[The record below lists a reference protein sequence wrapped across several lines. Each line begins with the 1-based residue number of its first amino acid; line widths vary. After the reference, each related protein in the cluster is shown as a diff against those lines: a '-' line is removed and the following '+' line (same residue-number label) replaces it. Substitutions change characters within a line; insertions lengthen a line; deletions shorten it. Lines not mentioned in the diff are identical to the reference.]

1 MLKNKYFKVILSTML
16 VVTMLVCS
24 NIVAFAADTTSS
36 ARSVDSMLLK
46 SQQWLNENFSS
57 NSAFGSVPEDG
68 TSRRATV
75 NGCIRALQ
83 IRLGIVNTADNFG
96 QGTESLFKS
105 TYKNGIVQQEY
116 PSTEE
121 DKVYGIIQCALWTK
135 GYSTGSS
142 SITKHFY
149 DGTGNAV
156 KALKRDLGISS
167 DSSTVTLNVMK
178 FLLSMKQSKKVSGGI
193 DDIRTIQQR
202 LNNRYEP
209 YIGFI
214 PTDGSM
220 TRETSKALIIALQIT
235 EDIDPSLATGN
246 FGKTTKERLPVLP
259 DTINS
264 LSSEKKNE
272 FVDLIRY
279 SLCANGIQVSLDT
292 SEWNTEV
299 SDAIGEFQQLM
310 KLPYNKKA
318 DVNTW
323 MSLFLSSGNP
333 DRSSVASDTRF
344 EMTSARI
351 EYLKENGISIVGRYL
366 TGDSKSLRPGEAQRL
381 LNAGIRFFPI
391 FQETYYSDNVT
402 KYNYNLGV
410 SDARKAISKARQ
422 YGIPAGNIIY
432 FAIEFD
438 PTQDQIDTYVVP
450 YFQAIKENIGE
461 YCVGVYGTRNVCWNL
476 INIAKASFVSDM
488 STGYSGNKGFK
499 MPRNWNF
506 DQFSE
511 IKGIGTTKWDLDK
524 TAYSGLYPPVTSLNS
539 GTLNLSSTFSFNDG
553 HVGDTRPLWGNYLT
567 LKFTATDPNPNSEPG
582 TGSTGSIIQVQLSY
596 EKDGELIIGP
606 VIEVEV
612 DGNSVTL
619 DKYLLGGMDR
629 KDLTLSYVNTNRNN
643 AQVNMKV
650 DFYNWYEAS

>member
-116 PSTEE
+116 PSREE

-209 YIGFI
+209 YIGLI

-432 FAIEFD
+432 FAIDFD

>member
-209 YIGFI
+209 YIGLI

-432 FAIEFD
+432 FAIDFD

>member
-96 QGTESLFKS
+96 QGTQSLFKS

-310 KLPYNKKA
+310 ELPYNKKA

-391 FQETYYSDNVT
+391 FQETYYSDDVT

-432 FAIEFD
+432 FAIDFD

>member
-16 VVTMLVCS
+16 VVTMLICS
-24 NIVAFAADTTSS
+24 NIVAFAADTTSN

-310 KLPYNKKA
+310 ELPYNKKA

-391 FQETYYSDNVT
+391 FQETYYSDDVT

-432 FAIEFD
+432 FAIDFD

-553 HVGDTRPLWGNYLT
+553 HVGDTRHLWGNYLT

>member
-310 KLPYNKKA
+310 ELPYNKKA

-391 FQETYYSDNVT
+391 FQETYYSDDVT
-402 KYNYNLGV
+402 KYNYNLGG

-432 FAIEFD
+432 FAIDFD

-553 HVGDTRPLWGNYLT
+553 HVGDTRHLWGNYLT

>member
-209 YIGFI
+209 YIGLI

-432 FAIEFD
+432 FAIDFD

-553 HVGDTRPLWGNYLT
+553 HVGDTRHLWGNYLT

>member
-310 KLPYNKKA
+310 ELPYNKKA

-432 FAIEFD
+432 FAIDFD

>member
-310 KLPYNKKA
+310 ELPYNKKA

-391 FQETYYSDNVT
+391 FQETYYSDDVT

-432 FAIEFD
+432 FAIDFD

-596 EKDGELIIGP
+596 EKNGELIIGP